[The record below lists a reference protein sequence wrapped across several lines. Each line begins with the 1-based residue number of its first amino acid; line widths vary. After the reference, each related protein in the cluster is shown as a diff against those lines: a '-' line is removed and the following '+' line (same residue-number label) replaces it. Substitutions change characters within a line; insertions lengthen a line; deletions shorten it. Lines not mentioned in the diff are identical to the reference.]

1 MGSGLS
7 IVLFPVA
14 LGIVMLG
21 LGLTLTVGDFRRVVT
36 YPKAVVICLACQ
48 MLVLPAICLGL
59 VLASDLRPELAVG
72 MMLLAASPGGSTASL
87 YSHLF
92 KGNVALNL
100 TLTAV
105 NSVLALFTLPLIVNL
120 SVAAFIGSDSSI
132 GLQFDK
138 VLQVFALVLIPVAIG
153 MAIRSRFPAFAARIQ
168 RSVKIL
174 SIVVLVV
181 VLTGAVIGIKDQIA
195 ATIGAVGL
203 IIVIFN
209 ALSLLIGYGAPRL
222 LGVEHRQAVASSFEI
237 GIHNA
242 TLAITVALSPALLNN
257 SDIAL
262 PPAIYGTLMFFT
274 AALFGYFSARRNSAP
289 QTSGTAGFRTDVA

>member
-1 MGSGLS
+1 MSTGLS

-21 LGLTLTVGDFRRVVT
+21 LGLTLTVDDFRRVVT
-36 YPKAVVICLACQ
+36 YPRAVLVSLFCQ
-48 MLVLPAICLGL
+48 MLVLPVICLGL
-59 VLASDLRPELAVG
+59 VVAAGLRAELAVG

-92 KGNVALNL
+92 KGNVALNV
-100 TLTAV
+100 TLTAI

-138 VLQVFALVLIPVAIG
+138 VLQVFALVLIPISIG
-153 MAIRSRFPAFAARIQ
+153 MVVRRRRPDFAARMQ
-168 RSVKIL
+168 RPVKIL

-181 VLTGAVIGIKDQIA
+181 VLTGAVIGIKDELA
-195 ATIGAVGL
+195 ATVGAVGL
-203 IIVIFN
+203 IALLFN
-209 ALSLLIGYGAPRL
+209 LVSLAIGYAAPRL
-222 LGVEHRQAVASSFEI
+222 LGVGHREAVASSFEI

-242 TLAITVALSPALLNN
+242 TLAITIALSPALLDNN
-257 SDIAL
+257 DIAM

-274 AALFGYFSARRNSAP
+274 AAVFGFVAARRGHVGAD
-289 QTSGTAGFRTDVA
+289 TTRRRRTTAA

>member
-1 MGSGLS
+1 MSTGLS

-21 LGLTLTVGDFRRVVT
+21 LGLTLTVDDFRRVVT
-36 YPKAVVICLACQ
+36 YPRAVLVSLVCQ
-48 MLVLPAICLGL
+48 MLVLPVICLGL
-59 VLASDLRPELAVG
+59 VVAAGLRAELAVG

-92 KGNVALNL
+92 KGNVALNV

-138 VLQVFALVLIPVAIG
+138 VFQVFALVLIPISIG
-153 MAIRSRFPAFAARIQ
+153 MAVRRHRPDFAARMQ
-168 RSVKIL
+168 RPVKIL

-181 VLTGAVIGIKDQIA
+181 VLTGAVIGIKDELA
-195 ATIGAVGL
+195 AAVGAVGL
-203 IIVIFN
+203 VALLFN
-209 ALSLLIGYGAPRL
+209 LVSLAIGYAAPRL
-222 LGVEHRQAVASSFEI
+222 SGVGHREAVASSFEI

-242 TLAITVALSPALLNN
+242 TLAITIALSPALLGNN
-257 SDIAL
+257 DIAM
-262 PPAIYGTLMFFT
+262 PPAIYGTVMFFT
-274 AALFGYFSARRNSAP
+274 AAVFGFVAARRPHADATHR
-289 QTSGTAGFRTDVA
+289 QRTTAA